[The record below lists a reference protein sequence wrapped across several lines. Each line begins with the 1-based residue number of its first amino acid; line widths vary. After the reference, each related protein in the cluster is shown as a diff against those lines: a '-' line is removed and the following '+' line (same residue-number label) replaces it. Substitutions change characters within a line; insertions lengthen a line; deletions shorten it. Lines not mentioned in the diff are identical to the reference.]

1 MKRKINTEALNII
14 NEESQ
19 AHLTQT
25 IEEPLDVKNE
35 PKKSKNRNVS
45 YVELPVLAF
54 GEDKNKFDD
63 IFTQEVLKSLRRT
76 KIITGNTTTTEAY
89 VKDTTEDKW
98 LLLSW
103 YRNKFERLVLEPHYE
118 NANNALDNVIE
129 NALNPIISDI
139 NKNLKELK
147 KDVSPFQLKTM
158 ITGHLPLFWL
168 KQAKFRVEFN
178 GDHYVV
184 PASTENGRLL
194 DIFVCYVINELFLSN
209 RSPIKNIV
217 FITNNELEKDDARY
231 YYNLKPSK
239 DHFDDAPDLLDYS
252 KTWYDFLRDRFNNP
266 RMDLLR
272 LTHFI
277 YGLISSECHSRQA
290 LALFD
295 NGNTGKTTFK
305 TALAAIL
312 PGAMTTG
319 ITLRDLAGEFTPP
332 QINGCRGL
340 AIDEGQSLQSF
351 FDGDFFKEVT
361 GATDD
366 NYMQI
371 KNRKCKDHAPVRV
384 GSIRFM
390 FFTNSS
396 ISIHDAAGL
405 TRLSPMFFKCNH
417 GILRP
422 SADIVAELQKEGE
435 SFLQFCVDNDFYYKN
450 ITSKYNHWYCPLIE
464 QNGNINILTDLQF
477 DEWFN
482 ETSEELYFSI
492 EDQKS
497 PIMRERLE
505 RINMENC
512 VKVTTNPKTGV
523 AMVYGSLSNELASN
537 TMADLLTE
545 LFVEDPN
552 TYTASD
558 DLARFI
564 FKNIKDPRS
573 KYHDALKEIGFK
585 YTIDTTANNITKTR
599 AWNILKNNIET
610 RFTNMQCTR
619 IYVNDKKL
627 RVFKGIQLNTQPM
640 VNPTNQDTNNNFD
653 E

>member
-1 MKRKINTEALNII
+1 MKHKINKEALNIA

-19 AHLTQT
+19 EWQAQT
-25 IEEPLDVKNE
+25 TEDETISENK
-35 PKKSKNRNVS
+35 PKKSKKTNSS

-63 IFTQEVLKSLRRT
+63 TFTREVLKSLRRT
-76 KIITGNTTTTEAY
+76 KIITGNTTTIEAY

-103 YRNKFERLVLEPHYE
+103 YRNKFERLVLETHYE
-118 NANNALDNVIE
+118 MANNALYNIIE
-129 NALNPIISDI
+129 DTLTPIINDI
-139 NKNLKELK
+139 NENLKKLK
-147 KDVSPFQLKTM
+147 KVVNPFQLKAL
-158 ITGHLPLFWL
+158 INGRLPLFWL
-168 KQAKFRVEFN
+168 KQAKFKVELC

-184 PASTENGRLL
+184 PASTESGTLL
-194 DIFVCYVINELFLSN
+194 DIFVCYVINELFINS
-209 RSPIKNIV
+209 RSPIKNIL
-217 FITNNELEKDDARY
+217 FITNNESEKDDARY
-231 YYNLKPSK
+231 FYNLNPSK
-239 DHFDDAPDLLDYS
+239 DRFDIAPNLLEYS
-252 KTWYDFLRDRFNNP
+252 KAWYNFLYNRFNNP

-295 NGNTGKTTFK
+295 GGNTGKTTFK
-305 TALAAIL
+305 SALAAIL
-312 PGAMTTG
+312 PGALTTG

-340 AIDEGQSLQSF
+340 AIDEGQAIQSF

-366 NYMQI
+366 NYMQV

-405 TRLSPMFFKCNH
+405 TRLSPMFFKGNF
-417 GILRP
+417 GAMRS
-422 SADIVAELQKEGE
+422 SADIVTELQAEGLQ
-435 SFLQFCVDNDFYYKN
+435 FLQFCVDNDFYYKN

-464 QNGNINILTDLQF
+464 RNGNINILTDVQF
-477 DEWFN
+477 DEWYN
-482 ETSEELYFSI
+482 ESSTELYFT
-492 EDQKS
+492 EEEQQS

-512 VKVTTNPKTGV
+512 IKVTTNPKTGA
-523 AMVYGSLSNELASN
+523 AMVYGSLDNEIMTN
-537 TMADLLTE
+537 TAQDLLTK
-545 LFVEDPN
+545 LFVENPN
-552 TYTASD
+552 TAVALGSI
-558 DLARFI
+558 AQFI
-564 FKNIKDPRS
+564 FKQLKDPRS
-573 KYHDALKEIGFK
+573 KYHDDFKELGFK
-585 YTIDTTANNITKTR
+585 FTSDTTANNLSKTR
-599 AWNILKNNIET
+599 AWNIFKTQLLSKFPAVTQTFSNKQRILKGLQFNE
-610 RFTNMQCTR
+610 QPLSEP
-619 IYVNDKKL
+619 D
-627 RVFKGIQLNTQPM
+627 LNTSS
-640 VNPTNQDTNNNFD
+640 NFD

>member
-1 MKRKINTEALNII
+1 MKRKINIEALNII

-19 AHLTQT
+19 ERLTQIT
-25 IEEPLDVKNE
+25 EDSSDVENK
-35 PKKSKNRNVS
+35 PKKSRNKNAS

-63 IFTQEVLKSLRRT
+63 TFTQEVLKSLRRT
-76 KIITGNTTTTEAY
+76 KIVTGNTTTTEAY
-89 VKDTTEDKW
+89 VKDAVEDKW

-129 NALNPIISDI
+129 SALTPIISDI

-147 KDVSPFQLKTM
+147 KDVNPFQLKTM
-158 ITGHLPLFWL
+158 ISGRLPLFWL

-184 PASTENGRLL
+184 PASTESGKLL

-217 FITNNELEKDDARY
+217 FITNNESEKEDARY
-231 YYNLKPSK
+231 FYNLKPSK
-239 DHFDDAPDLLDYS
+239 DHFDEAPNLEDYS
-252 KTWYDFLRDRFNNP
+252 KAWYNFLRGRFNNP

-295 NGNTGKTTFK
+295 GGNTGKTTFK
-305 TALAAIL
+305 SALAAIL

-340 AIDEGQSLQSF
+340 AIDEGQAIQSF

-366 NYMQI
+366 NYMQV

-405 TRLSPMFFKCNH
+405 TRLSPMFFKGNF
-417 GILRP
+417 GAMRS
-422 SADIVAELQKEGE
+422 SADIVAELQIEGLQ
-435 SFLQFCVDNDFYYKN
+435 FLQFCVDNDFYYKN

-464 QNGNINILTDLQF
+464 QNGNINILTDSQY

-482 ETSEELYFSI
+482 ESSTELYFSE

-497 PIMRERLE
+497 PIMREQLE

-599 AWNILKNNIET
+599 AWNMLKNNIET
-610 RFTNMQCTR
+610 RFTNVQCTR
-619 IYVNDKKL
+619 VYVNDKKL

-640 VNPTNQDTNNNFD
+640 VSPINQDTDNFD